1 MKRRMYRAQLKAGT
15 RDAFIRAL
23 EEAGS
28 HWGQRLRQRGLLTGA
43 LFEREG
49 GLFLYLE
56 TADEDFK
63 WEWPAACRELMERWP
78 GGWGDSLLAV
88 PMLDI
93 YHDGEGESSET
104 RREGRI
110 VRERIGSLA
119 RLKPEMYGSYIFYHY
134 ALQEETP
141 NSFNPTYMIGAHENW
156 IFSYHELPAPQG
168 SRQSTRRTWPSP
180 VAPTNWHETML
191 PHFIPWSIGEQGPVL
206 WVRMTALWT
215 F

>member
-1 MKRRMYRAQLKAGT
+1 MYRAQLKAGT

-28 HWGQRLRQRGLLTGA
+28 PWGQRLRQRGLLTGT

-63 WEWPAACRELMERWP
+63 WDWPLNCLDFLESWP
-78 GGWGDSLLAV
+78 GENGGRRLAV

-93 YHDGEGESSET
+93 YHDGEGEALES
-104 RREGRI
+104 RRDGRN

-134 ALQEETP
+134 AQQEETP
-141 NSFNPTYMIGAHENW
+141 NSFNPTYIIGAHENW

-168 SRQSTRRTWPSP
+168 SRQSTRRTWPAP
-180 VAPTNWHETML
+180 IAPTNWHEVMQ